1 IQQRDT
7 GKICFR
13 YMFPQTLKSILNRP
27 PLGFFYH
34 EDLILDKPGKERKRP
49 DVIWPE
55 QQGFK
60 EIRCKINDISI
71 HISLERPCMDLAWRH
86 KINLPWLYIKCFEVY
101 RMLTSSF
108 REK

>member
-1 IQQRDT
+1 MVISVGYHTSARRPLALQQVKNIQQRDT

-71 HISLERPCMDLAWRH
+71 HISLERPCMDLAWR
-86 KINLPWLYIKCFEVY
+86 
-101 RMLTSSF
+101 
-108 REK
+108 